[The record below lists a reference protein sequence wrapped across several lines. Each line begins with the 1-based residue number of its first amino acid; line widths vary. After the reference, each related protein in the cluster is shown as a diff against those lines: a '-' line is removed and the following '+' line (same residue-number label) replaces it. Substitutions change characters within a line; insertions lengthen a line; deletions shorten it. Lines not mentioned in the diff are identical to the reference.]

1 MGWCIDFKLIEVN
14 GILAKYRYGQ
24 CLQELDGIV
33 EVDVVSVIKGELS
46 GDTQMSEVVRVI
58 ELCSGESESR
68 YLAIKTFT
76 AIYRYYKENGIY
88 PEKGGYY
95 S

>member
-46 GDTQMSEVVRVI
+46 GDTPMSEVVRVI
-58 ELCSGESESR
+58 EPCTGESESR

-76 AIYRYYKENGIY
+76 EIYRYYKENDIY
-88 PEKGGYY
+88 PENGGYY
-95 S
+95 A